1 MTICVKCAEEKSED
15 DFYFNKT
22 YQHRDKTCKK
32 CRRGVANTKARA
44 LSPQQVKE
52 LNLRK
57 RYGITLDEYNEMLEQ
72 QDGHCAICP
81 RSDTLC
87 VDHCHTSGKV
97 RGILCKRCNTAIAYI
112 NELEGAIKLI
122 DYLAPHIP

>member
-57 RYGITLDEYNEMLEQ
+57 RYGITL
-72 QDGHCAICP
+72 
-81 RSDTLC
+81 T
-87 VDHCHTSGKV
+87 
-97 RGILCKRCNTAIAYI
+97 NTTKCWSSKTATVPFARALTRY
-112 NELEGAIKLI
+112 A
-122 DYLAPHIP
+122 